1 MVFQCST
8 CVSSFNFLIHF
19 LGNFQVSPHEFL
31 QAVMKV
37 SKKRFR
43 IGQQSDPVEF
53 MAWLLNTL
61 HANLRTSKKN
71 NSIIYEC
78 FQVLATVPILSNLL
92 YSLLVN
98 IIYLSGAYLNL
109 TWQGELEVIKESPN
123 KAITEKKQNA
133 DDQNSDQRITDGG
146 TKHDIFTETS
156 RMQFLMLGLDLPP
169 PPLFK
174 DVMEKNIIPQVIM
187 HYVLASLK
195 ILIT

>member
-98 IIYLSGAYLNL
+98 IIYLSRAYLNL
-109 TWQGELEVIKESPN
+109 TW
-123 KAITEKKQNA
+123 
-133 DDQNSDQRITDGG
+133 
-146 TKHDIFTETS
+146 
-156 RMQFLMLGLDLPP
+156 
-169 PPLFK
+169 
-174 DVMEKNIIPQVIM
+174 
-187 HYVLASLK
+187 
-195 ILIT
+195 

>member
-1 MVFQCST
+1 
-8 CVSSFNFLIHF
+8 
-19 LGNFQVSPHEFL
+19 
-31 QAVMKV
+31 MKV

-98 IIYLSGAYLNL
+98 IIYLSRAYLNL
-109 TWQGELEVIKESPN
+109 TW
-123 KAITEKKQNA
+123 
-133 DDQNSDQRITDGG
+133 
-146 TKHDIFTETS
+146 
-156 RMQFLMLGLDLPP
+156 
-169 PPLFK
+169 
-174 DVMEKNIIPQVIM
+174 
-187 HYVLASLK
+187 
-195 ILIT
+195 